1 MFKRWLAKPPGTFN
15 YRFDDGL
22 RVQVS
27 PIRPEHAPRFEAG
40 YQQLSEAS
48 RRMRFF
54 GQLSGLSSKQL
65 EFLTRPDGRL
75 HIAYGAL
82 NLAQPEEP
90 GVGVARCIRLDG
102 DSRIAEVGI
111 TILDQYQGRGV
122 GQLLHACLHRA
133 GHAAGLKQF
142 LYDVAAENERFIR
155 HLQALGARQVSR
167 DRDVVRLMMP
177 VYGNAR
183 SITVATPS
191 ASRFKALLDA
201 VAAAEPALPLA

>member
-15 YRFDDGL
+15 YHFDDGL

-82 NLAQPEEP
+82 SLAQPEEP

-102 DSRIAEVGI
+102 DSRIAEIGI

-133 GHAAGLKQF
+133 GHMAGLKQF
-142 LYDVAAENERFIR
+142 IYDVSADNERFIR

-167 DRDVVRLMMP
+167 DRDVVRLMLP
-177 VYGNAR
+177 VLGRGNALSTHTAAAGR
-183 SITVATPS
+183 L
-191 ASRFKALLDA
+191 RRLLDA
-201 VAAAEPALPLA
+201 VAAAKPAPALS

>member
-27 PIRPEHAPRFEAG
+27 PVRPEHAPRFEAG

-75 HIAYGAL
+75 HLAYGAL

-133 GHAAGLKQF
+133 GHVAGLKQF
-142 LYDVAAENERFIR
+142 IYDVSADNERFIR
-155 HLQALGARQVSR
+155 HLLALGARQVSR

-177 VYGNAR
+177 VYGSGRAVH
-183 SITVATPS
+183 SGTAS
-191 ASRFKALLDA
+191 AAHFKTLLEA
-201 VAAAEPALPLA
+201 VAAAEPATPLA